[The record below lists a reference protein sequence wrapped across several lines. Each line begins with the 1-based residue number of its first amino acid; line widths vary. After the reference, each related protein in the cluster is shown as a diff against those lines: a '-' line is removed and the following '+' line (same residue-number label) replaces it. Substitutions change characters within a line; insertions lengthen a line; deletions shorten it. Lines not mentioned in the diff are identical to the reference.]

1 MTDNDYPSLKA
12 IRDNLEQL
20 RPSINR
26 TPVIKYQGQKLLSL
40 LGAGAEVYL
49 KLELFQKTGTFK
61 MRGALT
67 VISSLSPEQLK
78 RGVVAVSRGNHAIAV
93 GAAAQAAGTTAKVIV
108 PKSANKAR
116 VELCIASGAEV
127 IKTED
132 VHEAFQLAKE
142 IEQKEG
148 RFLVHPFEGPL
159 TALGTATCGL
169 EFLEDVPNLDIMLI
183 GVGGG
188 GLIAGM
194 AAAVKQLRP
203 ECEVIGVE
211 PFGADTMW
219 RSFQSGKPEGIAEA
233 KTIADSLGAPHAA
246 PYSFGLCK
254 RFVDRIIR
262 VEDDVICEGLY
273 LLFSEGKLAVE
284 PAGAAAL
291 AALIGSIGIDTA
303 NKKIGVLVCGAN
315 IDVESY
321 CLHLRTG
328 EESFNRRAKT

>member
-20 RPSINR
+20 RPSISR

-188 GLIAGM
+188 
-194 AAAVKQLRP
+194 
-203 ECEVIGVE
+203 
-211 PFGADTMW
+211 
-219 RSFQSGKPEGIAEA
+219 
-233 KTIADSLGAPHAA
+233 
-246 PYSFGLCK
+246 
-254 RFVDRIIR
+254 
-262 VEDDVICEGLY
+262 
-273 LLFSEGKLAVE
+273 
-284 PAGAAAL
+284 
-291 AALIGSIGIDTA
+291 
-303 NKKIGVLVCGAN
+303 
-315 IDVESY
+315 
-321 CLHLRTG
+321 
-328 EESFNRRAKT
+328 

>member
-1 MTDNDYPSLKA
+1 
-12 IRDNLEQL
+12 
-20 RPSINR
+20 
-26 TPVIKYQGQKLLSL
+26 
-40 LGAGAEVYL
+40 
-49 KLELFQKTGTFK
+49 
-61 MRGALT
+61 
-67 VISSLSPEQLK
+67 
-78 RGVVAVSRGNHAIAV
+78 
-93 GAAAQAAGTTAKVIV
+93 
-108 PKSANKAR
+108 
-116 VELCIASGAEV
+116 
-127 IKTED
+127 
-132 VHEAFQLAKE
+132 
-142 IEQKEG
+142 
-148 RFLVHPFEGPL
+148 
-159 TALGTATCGL
+159 
-169 EFLEDVPNLDIMLI
+169 
-183 GVGGG
+183 
-188 GLIAGM
+188 M